1 MRTTRRARRP
11 RAGIAAAV
19 SLSLLI
25 GTVCVPAAGQ
35 EDDGWSWWAMLVY
48 VFRADAVPEPPK
60 LGEKNRER
68 IDQVKYLAAS
78 QLGRDTDAGR
88 LLLGL
93 LALAEGHGAEAREQ
107 FDRLSPAGPDPSLPL
122 RLKAQSYMVDRNFAK
137 AVELHKEALRK
148 MPRVRGR
155 SPMTEANAHLDLAV
169 AYAALRRREQA
180 EESVRKAKNVLTT
193 TRMAPIDRAFSYLMV
208 ADVYGK
214 VLGKRDAAK
223 AALQNAERA
232 LPRNLA
238 ASVDLRI
245 ARDIYLKLGG
255 LSETAILKKGYFRR
269 AAGTVKG
276 LPEKDRDEA
285 NYYVG
290 RKSAQLAGRP
300 LRADPE
306 FGRFV
311 RMQLEPVVKAEAQD
325 GWTLRRR
332 RAAYAVQANLARDR
346 DDGDGLRS
354 AIEGF
359 KAVQNKL
366 ISNQIQGF
374 PGRLELRHEP
384 RRDPNAAPRH

>member
-11 RAGIAAAV
+11 RTGIAAAV

-25 GTVCVPAAGQ
+25 GAVCVPAAGQ

-60 LGEKNRER
+60 LGEENREQ

-93 LALAEGHGAEAREQ
+93 LALAEGHGEEAREQ

-122 RLKAQSYMVDRNFAK
+122 RLKAQSYMVDRNFPQA
-137 AVELHKEALRK
+137 ARLHEAALQEMR
-148 MPRVRGR
+148 RARRR
-155 SPMTEANAHLDLAV
+155 SPMREANVHLDLAV
-169 AYAALRRREQA
+169 AHARMRRRDRA
-180 EESVRKAKNVLTT
+180 EASVNTAKILLKTP
-193 TRMAPIDRAFSYLMV
+193 RMAPTDRAFGYLMV

-223 AALQNAERA
+223 AALENAERA
-232 LPRNLA
+232 LPPRPTK
-238 ASVDLRI
+238 SVDLRI
-245 ARDIYLKLGG
+245 AKDIYLKLGG
-255 LSETAILKKGYFRR
+255 LAETAREKKDYFRR

-285 NYYVG
+285 SFYVG

-306 FGRFV
+306 FGQFV
-311 RMQLEPVVKAEAQD
+311 KQQLEPAARAEGQD
-325 GWTLRRR
+325 RWTLRRR
-332 RAAYAVQANLARDR
+332 RAAYAVQAALAKDR
-346 DDGDGLRS
+346 DDETGLSTAWLANERDRTSRS
-354 AIEGF
+354 GT
-359 KAVQNKL
+359 
-366 ISNQIQGF
+366 
-374 PGRLELRHEP
+374 RTP
-384 RRDPNAAPRH
+384 RRASDGRPAGRRAQPRRMGRPR